1 MVYAAKSHKLE
12 VGEHNVIK
20 KKTHPNRDTNKK
32 PQLGK

>member
-20 KKTHPNRDTNKK
+20 KTHPNRDTNKK